1 MNSNNIRWWGIS
13 ILGISF
19 LGFFFG
25 GALPIPLM
33 GKFFLGAFGFG
44 TGVVFLIV
52 SNILRIREYESQENA
67 EGSEM
72 QQNNEDPD
80 DEES

>member
-1 MNSNNIRWWGIS
+1 MNSNNIKWWGIS

-52 SNILRIREYESQENA
+52 SNILRIREYESPENAGAPEEQENQA
-67 EGSEM
+67 
-72 QQNNEDPD
+72 NEE
-80 DEES
+80 DEE

>member
-25 GALPIPLM
+25 GALPIPLT

-52 SNILRIREYESQENA
+52 SNILRIREYESRENA
-67 EGSEM
+67 GAPEEQEDHG
-72 QQNNEDPD
+72 NED
-80 DEES
+80 DEE